1 MLAMTHAAFCRGC
14 LLALATLS
22 IAAEAALPEPVLRS
36 VREAGIAPESV
47 ALWVGAAN
55 GGEPLMQHN
64 AEQPMNPASVMKLLT
79 TQAALDLLGPAY
91 TWKTRA
97 WLGGELRDGR
107 LAGDMLIAGSGDPAL
122 SWDRLG
128 EWLRDWRARGLRE
141 IRGDVVVDRS
151 LIPAPAKPAT
161 QFDESPHRA
170 YNARPDAFLVNFGAL
185 SLRLSAPAANGGV
198 SAVSLIP
205 ASPLRI
211 VNRLKAS
218 DGACVDWR
226 NALRGSLQTE
236 GAGFVV
242 TLDGKFAASC
252 GEKVYNLAVDDSQRW
267 AGMVLRAQWQ
277 ELGGSW
283 SGQVRTAALPA
294 GLGAPFSQW
303 ESPPLP
309 EVLRDM
315 DKWSNNVMARLV
327 FLGLGND
334 GSGVPLS
341 VERTQARLL
350 PWMSQQGLDPTQWIF
365 ENGSGLSRS
374 ERSTAAQLGALLRAA
389 WKSPRMPE
397 FLAAQPVIGADGTM
411 RKRLPDTP
419 LSGRG
424 YVKTGSLDGVKTVA
438 GYVLDENGQWKA
450 FALLMNHPR
459 ANGGE
464 AVVDAL
470 LGWLYASRK
479 AG

>member
-141 IRGDVVVDRS
+141 IRGDVVIDRS

-226 NALRGSLQTE
+226 NALRGSLQAE

-267 AGMVLRAQWQ
+267 AGHGAAGAVAGAGRQLVRAGAHGG
-277 ELGGSW
+277 LAGGSGCAILTVGIPPAARGAAGH
-283 SGQVRTAALPA
+283 GQVVEQRDGAPGLPGAGQRWQRRAAL
-294 GLGAPFSQW
+294 G
-303 ESPPLP
+303 
-309 EVLRDM
+309 
-315 DKWSNNVMARLV
+315 
-327 FLGLGND
+327 
-334 GSGVPLS
+334 
-341 VERTQARLL
+341 
-350 PWMSQQGLDPTQWIF
+350 
-365 ENGSGLSRS
+365 
-374 ERSTAAQLGALLRAA
+374 
-389 WKSPRMPE
+389 
-397 FLAAQPVIGADGTM
+397 
-411 RKRLPDTP
+411 
-419 LSGRG
+419 
-424 YVKTGSLDGVKTVA
+424 
-438 GYVLDENGQWKA
+438 
-450 FALLMNHPR
+450 
-459 ANGGE
+459 
-464 AVVDAL
+464 
-470 LGWLYASRK
+470 
-479 AG
+479 